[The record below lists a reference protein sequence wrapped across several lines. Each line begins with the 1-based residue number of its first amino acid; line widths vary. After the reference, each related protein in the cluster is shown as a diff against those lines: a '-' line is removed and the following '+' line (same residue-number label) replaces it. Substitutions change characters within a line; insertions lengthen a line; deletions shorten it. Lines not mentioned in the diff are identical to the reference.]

1 MKDLN
6 KDKLIEGLQK
16 LPEYKVPDFVWDK
29 INTELERDPVLAKA
43 IKEMPVHKA
52 PDHVWTSIE
61 KSISKKPLIVQI
73 GGLKRIAA
81 AIAILI
87 VLSLG
92 INTMLDSSSTDPFD
106 ALAVSVSEEVIN
118 DAILVDQDNED
129 QMAIEELLLL
139 CSNMEFICTRPRIS
153 KIKND
158 LLELSEAK
166 KMLKQALGEFG
177 TEVYLIQQLKD
188 IEIEQS
194 HLIKELTKQLT

>member
-1 MKDLN
+1 
-6 KDKLIEGLQK
+6 
-16 LPEYKVPDFVWDK
+16 
-29 INTELERDPVLAKA
+29 
-43 IKEMPVHKA
+43 MPVHKA
-52 PDHVWTSIE
+52 PDHVWISIK
-61 KSISKKPLIVQI
+61 KSINKKPLIVQI
-73 GGLKRIAA
+73 GGFKRIAA

-87 VLSLG
+87 VLSFG
-92 INTMLDSSSTDPFD
+92 INTLLDSSSTDPFD
-106 ALAVSVSEEVIN
+106 ALTVSVSEEVID

-153 KIKND
+153 KLKND